1 MELREAKENFIQAW
15 GQLGSNWGVSK
26 AMAQI
31 HALLLISPKPM
42 STDEIMKE
50 LNISRGNANMNVRE
64 LLSWGL
70 AYKKFLPGERR
81 EYFFAEKDIWDVAK
95 KVGRERKKRELEP
108 VLKMVNEVKDIK
120 GRNKHAQ
127 EFRKVS
133 KEVGKFARKTETALD
148 LISRA
153 NESTFFKWFMK

>member
-1 MELREAKENFIQAW
+1 VELPEAKERFIQAW

-31 HALLLISPKPM
+31 HALLLISPNPL
-42 STDEIMKE
+42 STDEIMEE

-70 AYKKFLPGERR
+70 AYKKFVLGERK
-81 EYFFAEKDIWDVAK
+81 EYFFAEKDMWEVAK

-108 VLKMVNEVKDIK
+108 VLKMAEEVKKLK
-120 GRNKHAQ
+120 GRSKQAQ
-127 EFRKVS
+127 EFRKVN
-133 KEVGKFARKTETALD
+133 KEVERFAKKTEGALD
-148 LISRA
+148 LISKA
-153 NESTFFKWFMK
+153 NESTFFKWFIR